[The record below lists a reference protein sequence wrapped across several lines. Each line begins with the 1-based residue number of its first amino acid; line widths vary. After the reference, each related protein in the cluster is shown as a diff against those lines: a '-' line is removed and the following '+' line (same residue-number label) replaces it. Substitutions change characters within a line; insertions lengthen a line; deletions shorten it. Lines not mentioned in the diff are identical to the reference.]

1 MPSRSNRAIPVAL
14 AFLVAATLAVSC
26 SKDNGTAPNMTVTG
40 PTFSFTFT
48 TTGETHEVTF
58 PDAGSF
64 GYQCLTHGSSMSGT
78 VNVVAGGAA
87 AASVTVGEVGTVV
100 QNKFDPETVTIK
112 PGGKVTWVLGAGAQT
127 NHTATR

>member
-1 MPSRSNRAIPVAL
+1 MPLRPRSAFAL
-14 AFLVAATLAVSC
+14 AFGLVVAALAGSC

-40 PTFSFTFT
+40 PNFSFTFT
-48 TTGETHEVTF
+48 TAGQSHEFTF

-78 VNVVAGGAA
+78 VNVVAGAA
-87 AASVTVGEVGTVV
+87 DAATVFVGGNNAGTVG
-100 QNKFDPETVTIK
+100 NFFSPASVTIK
-112 PGGKVTWVLGAGAQT
+112 PGGKVTWTLSTSALT